1 MGGFSDK
8 SNQDMEDLLRGGA
21 FSNFSHRDALRKRLF
36 DKNKS
41 MLLSIEDLEGVTGGL
56 SIENLGGVTGGRM
69 VKTSEFEEWPND
81 PPYL

>member
-41 MLLSIEDLEGVTGGL
+41 MVLSIEDLE
-56 SIENLGGVTGGRM
+56 GVTGGRM